1 MIRRLLPALAVLSLQ
16 LVPRPARA
24 QEQTVP
30 GGMPDSVIAIG
41 MKRVSQAVV
50 LQTAGLVPGRFT
62 TYRDIQRAIR
72 ALYATG
78 QFDNVRID
86 QDTTGERQI
95 LQIRVHER
103 PILMHWTV
111 RGVSRLSEGTVRS
124 KVTLSEARPLD
135 PAAVARARGRIDS
148 LYRARGYY
156 LAQVKV
162 LQTYE
167 AESSRVRVVFDV
179 TEGRRVAISRVTVQ
193 GNSHFS
199 SSAVVKAMS
208 TRPEGF
214 WWWRKGEYDDD
225 KLRGDIQERLPKF
238 YGEHGYVDFQVL
250 DDTLLVNDSTGK
262 AELVL
267 KVSEGEPYH
276 VGTFEIVGN
285 RRFST
290 DELQDL
296 FPFKT
301 EQRTGV
307 LGMGGTTRGPAVFS
321 QAKWDDATTGLYT
334 RYHNEG
340 YIYAQVRNDVIRRTG
355 ADGKPMVDLRW
366 VINEGQPAIINKVEI
381 AGNDITHERVIRDA
395 IVLIPGDVFRQ
406 DALIR
411 SYQNI
416 SNLGFFNQPL
426 PYPETPQA
434 NDQGDVDV
442 VFHVTE
448 KHTGNVNFGASVGQG
463 TGLGGFLGLEEPNLF
478 GMGKRGKFQWQ
489 FGKNI
494 NDFDV
499 SFTDPAI
506 RESRISGTLDAHNTR
521 LRYNI
526 GDLGQLRR
534 RGASVQFGFPV
545 LHDRYARLFVS
556 YGLDEQTVQGA
567 SSNLAFSSVF
577 NCNNCLRS
585 TFGVS
590 LMRDNRIGMPFA
602 TAGTMANVGVS
613 QSGGPLGGNG
623 DFQRVD
629 LEGHW
634 YAPLAVLGGKGG
646 LAGGGMPVVL
656 GLSTRSGFVFGNT
669 PFFDQLFSMGGTQY
683 GIPLRGYDEFSITP
697 QGYNPSANATGASTA
712 SFGKSYF
719 LMTGEIGLRVS
730 QMFYVNTFY
739 DAGNLWARGVDW
751 NPTRLFRGAG
761 IGVDVISPL
770 GPLGLDFAYGF
781 DRVNALG
788 QPAPGWKLHF
798 KLGNFF

>member
-1 MIRRLLPALAVLSLQ
+1 MIRRLLPTLAVVTTLLA
-16 LVPRPARA
+16 PRAARA
-24 QEQTVP
+24 QEQTAP
-30 GGMPDSVIAIG
+30 GGSPDSVIPVG
-41 MKRVSQAVV
+41 MKRVAPAVV

-78 QFDNVRID
+78 QFDNVRVD
-86 QDTTGERQI
+86 QDTSGERQI
-95 LQIRVHER
+95 LLIRVHER

-111 RGVSRLSEGTVRS
+111 RGVSRLSEGAVRS
-124 KVTLSEARPLD
+124 KVSLSEARPLD

-193 GNSHFS
+193 GNTHFT
-199 SSAVVKAMS
+199 SSAIVNAMA

-225 KLRGDIQERLPKF
+225 KLRGDMQERLPKF
-238 YGEHGYVDFQVL
+238 YGEHGFVDFQVL

-290 DELQDL
+290 DELQQL
-296 FPFKT
+296 FPFRT

-307 LGMGGTTRGPAVFS
+307 LGMGGTTHGPAVFS
-321 QAKWDDATTGLYT
+321 QAKWDDATTDLYS

-366 VINEGQPAIINKVEI
+366 VIQEGQPAIINKVEI

-478 GMGKRGKFQWQ
+478 GLGKRGKFQWQ

-526 GDLGQLRR
+526 ADLGQLRR
-534 RGASVQFGFPV
+534 RGASVQFGFPAF
-545 LHDRYARLFVS
+545 HDRYARLFLS

-567 SSNLAFSSVF
+567 SSNVAFSSVF

-585 TFGVS
+585 TLGVS
-590 LMRDNRIGMPFA
+590 LMRDNRIGMPFP
-602 TAGTMANVGVS
+602 TAGTMATAGVS
-613 QSGGPLGGNG
+613 QSGGALGGDG

-634 YAPLAVLGGKGG
+634 YAPLAILGGKGG

-697 QGYNPSANATGASTA
+697 QGYNPSANATGASAA

-739 DAGNLWARGVDW
+739 DAGNLWARAVDW